1 MTSNATRAQVLTR
14 ALQAIADGDRTVMAE
29 LHTDDVQAWT
39 PVLST
44 SSVTALAAEFD
55 RHDEAF
61 SDIQVEISPLDVG
74 GDYACAEWS
83 VTMKHSGP
91 LVLSDGTRLEP
102 TGLRVVM
109 HGVTVGEFRGD
120 RICALRQYW
129 DELALLE
136 QLGVVAKEAKP
147 ELRI

>member
-1 MTSNATRAQVLTR
+1 MTSNATRAQLLTR
-14 ALQAIADGDRTVMAE
+14 ALQAIANGDRAVMAQ

-44 SSVTALAAEFD
+44 SSITALATEFD
-55 RHDEAF
+55 RRDEAF
-61 SDIQVEISPLDVG
+61 SDIQVEIIPLDVG

-83 VTMKHSGP
+83 VTMRHSGP
-91 LVLSDGTRLEP
+91 LVLSDDRRLEP
-102 TGLRVVM
+102 TGLQVVM
-109 HGVTVGEFRGD
+109 HGVTVGEFCGD

-136 QLGVVAKEAKP
+136 QLGVVAQEAKP
-147 ELRI
+147 GVQI